1 MTLTVVV
8 GSSGSGK
15 TTFLNNV
22 HELHKCTYI
31 RQYHTLRPYIPV
43 RKIPDFDPTQ
53 LPYWSLYSQKTLKG
67 SDAKNVSYN
76 PDVKIGGTMAGEFVA
91 GLSGGQRKM
100 MLFELVRQRTSG
112 LLEGTNRGSLWR
124 KRVALECIDEAL
136 LLLGGPGGGAAKVHR
151 QLTKLQ
157 DGLQPIERPLEIDVD

>member
-1 MTLTVVV
+1 MYNTKPAHLHST

-15 TTFLNNV
+15 TTFLNHV
-22 HELHKCTYI
+22 HDLHKCTYI

-76 PDVKIGGTMAGEFVA
+76 PDVKISGTMAGELQLATARVQSFVCSSVS
-91 GLSGGQRKM
+91 GSSPRCLS
-100 MLFELVRQRTSG
+100 SPP
-112 LLEGTNRGSLWR
+112 RGFT
-124 KRVALECIDEAL
+124 
-136 LLLGGPGGGAAKVHR
+136 G
-151 QLTKLQ
+151 
-157 DGLQPIERPLEIDVD
+157 